1 MLPLKMI
8 VLFLLFFLQWNCS
21 EILAQEKETQYRS
34 LDKVQFRLLYEV
46 EKTADKDNEK
56 IILIDTMALDIGPM
70 WSEYYDWHKPKLDSL
85 LKIAHK
91 MTGLTSSLD
100 VEDLNARLAAGAEV
114 YNLPRSPETIRIY
127 KKRAAQKVIT
137 VDDGPFDMVKGKPT
151 YLYFEEE
158 IPPMVWV
165 ISTDTATVLGYECIR
180 ASATFRGRSYNV
192 WFTPNIPVNEGPWK
206 FYGLP
211 GVILR
216 AESSD
221 GLFQF
226 KAIGL
231 ENVEKANI
239 AFPNDKELVPAKD
252 LKQLMDYQKNS
263 KRAAEV
269 ILMYGEKALSYYTIN
284 PIKYP
289 QIEID
294 R

>member
-1 MLPLKMI
+1 MI
-8 VLFLLFFLQWNCS
+8 VLFLLSFLQWNCG
-21 EILAQEKETQYRS
+21 EMMAQEKDAQHQS
-34 LDKVQFRLLYEV
+34 LDKAQIRLLYEV
-46 EKTADKDNEK
+46 KKVADKDNEK
-56 IILIDTMALDIGPM
+56 IILIDTMALNIGAM

-85 LKIAHK
+85 LKIVHK
-91 MTGLTSSLD
+91 KTGLTSSLD

-114 YNLPRSPETIRIY
+114 YDLPRKPETMRIY
-127 KKRAAQKVIT
+127 KKRATQKVIT
-137 VDDGPFDMVKGKPT
+137 VDDGPFDMVQGKPT

-158 IPPMVWV
+158 IPPMAWV

-180 ASATFRGRSYNV
+180 AAVAFRGRNYNV
-192 WFTPNIPVNEGPWK
+192 WFTPHIPVNEGPWK

-211 GVILR
+211 GAILR

-231 ENVEKANI
+231 EGVEGVNI
-239 AFPNDKELVPAKD
+239 AFPNDKALVPAKN